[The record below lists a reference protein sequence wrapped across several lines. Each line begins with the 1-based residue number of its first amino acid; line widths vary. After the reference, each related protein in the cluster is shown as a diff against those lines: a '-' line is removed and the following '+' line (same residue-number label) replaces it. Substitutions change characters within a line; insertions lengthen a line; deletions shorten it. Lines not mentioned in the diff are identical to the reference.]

1 MKSLMQPMQ
10 LIKLLTLIAIL
21 SANLLTQQAS
31 ALQMEPMSLI
41 LKPAGGGSKQ
51 SFTVANETNKPMA
64 VKFSITTRQTINNKE
79 VRRPASHEFLIYPA
93 QTVIP
98 PRTSQRIRVEWL
110 GNQRLNKEKPYR
122 LIAEQLPVDLGEKKK
137 TGLTMLMKMEGS
149 LYVQPSNTKSNIR
162 VTRVQQHGN
171 MLAVTVQ
178 NTGTRHQLLTR
189 TRLSLKNGNQ
199 AINLNSQALKGLEG
213 NNILAGETMRFII
226 KKPAN
231 FRNGNWASNL
241 IFAK

>member
-1 MKSLMQPMQ
+1 MKHNK
-10 LIKLLTLIAIL
+10 IVKLFSITLILISHL
-21 SANLLTQQAS
+21 FVQQVS

-51 SFTVANETNKPMA
+51 AFTVANETNKPMA
-64 VKFSITTRQTINNKE
+64 VKFSITTRQNINNKE
-79 VRRPASHEFLIYPA
+79 VRRTAGHEFIIYPA

-110 GNQRLNKEKPYR
+110 GNQKLNKEKSYR

-149 LYVQPSNTKSNIR
+149 LYVQPSNTKSN
-162 VTRVQQHGN
+162 VKVARVQQHGN
-171 MLAVTVQ
+171 MLAVTLQ

-189 TRLSLKNGNQ
+189 TRLILKNGNQ
-199 AINLNSQALKGLEG
+199 TINLNTQALKGLEG
-213 NNILAGETMRFII
+213 MNILAGETIRYII

-231 FRNGNWASNL
+231 FRNGNWVSNL
-241 IFAK
+241 TYTKRN